1 MDSPFVPL
9 LTTNYVPTE
18 QEAGIIAQLL
28 VAPQNELYGLNVTIH
43 HLENQLSHL
52 RNRREHLQTAVD
64 AHRAMVSC
72 ARRIP
77 DEILQEIFVNT
88 LPEAY
93 LPQMS
98 STSVPMVLTHVCRR
112 WRTLAFAN
120 TRLWAGLHISELPD
134 RKWYQARRERKLIHI
149 REWLSRARTTPIHL
163 SFEWEEDIRPAFSSI
178 CAITPQPRWGGLRTD
193 LGITSQVTLPYLTGV
208 KINDKTP
215 IQQLEKIH
223 LIFGVLAGE
232 EGYKKQLTT
241 LNLSGNPHLTSL
253 SLISTSSSPS
263 FDITPYIPC
272 ANLRYLDL
280 GVGMDPDFASRI
292 SLSSLVKILQQCPN
306 LRVFKAPLDLMGN
319 TPVDLSP
326 LQPGEQLIH
335 AGIRE
340 ISLTLRDI
348 VGDGRQI
355 GDLVPPMFPALSAL
369 HLLFE
374 EEWHERDPEKDLKL
388 PDLSQSL
395 QASSLTALALHP
407 MTLPQSDFM
416 ILLDGLPNLVQLHLL
431 KVGNEVDIERLYDA
445 DVVRFLSP
453 AQPDEPE
460 GEVHGCPHLQY
471 LKLEKNSLS
480 FDDEILPGLLFNRPV
495 PLKQCHIHFGWP
507 RDQAEF
513 GLEDFDVLR
522 AGGLDLQLRYGTFE
536 VYRSR
541 STRDFNQ
548 TDSLLYGWDV
558 EL

>member
-1 MDSPFVPL
+1 MGANRSAEIKADLHFSAHSQACRAGGQLPASLVNLASGLSSKLSTSPPVEQRVDGMDSPFVPL

-64 AHRAMVSC
+64 AHRAMHTC
-72 ARRIP
+72 P
-77 DEILQEIFVNT
+77 KC
-88 LPEAY
+88 
-93 LPQMS
+93 PQQAFPWYSHMS
-98 STSVPMVLTHVCRR
+98 AADGGL
-112 WRTLAFAN
+112 LAFAN

-134 RKWYQARRERKLIHI
+134 RKWYQARRERRLIHI

-241 LNLSGNPHLTSL
+241 LNLSGNTHLTSL

-306 LRVFKAPLDLMGN
+306 L
-319 TPVDLSP
+319 
-326 LQPGEQLIH
+326 
-335 AGIRE
+335 
-340 ISLTLRDI
+340 
-348 VGDGRQI
+348 
-355 GDLVPPMFPALSAL
+355 
-369 HLLFE
+369 
-374 EEWHERDPEKDLKL
+374 
-388 PDLSQSL
+388 
-395 QASSLTALALHP
+395 
-407 MTLPQSDFM
+407 
-416 ILLDGLPNLVQLHLL
+416 
-431 KVGNEVDIERLYDA
+431 
-445 DVVRFLSP
+445 
-453 AQPDEPE
+453 
-460 GEVHGCPHLQY
+460 
-471 LKLEKNSLS
+471 
-480 FDDEILPGLLFNRPV
+480 
-495 PLKQCHIHFGWP
+495 
-507 RDQAEF
+507 
-513 GLEDFDVLR
+513 
-522 AGGLDLQLRYGTFE
+522 
-536 VYRSR
+536 
-541 STRDFNQ
+541 
-548 TDSLLYGWDV
+548 
-558 EL
+558 